1 MIEQADL
8 LGRLERVEKS
18 RGGWTARC
26 PAHDDRESSLFIW
39 HEDEVRSR
47 LQCRV
52 GCTPAEIAGAIEI
65 AVSQLR
71 PDQVVRY
78 PYYESYGAVRAADA
92 RLVVLDP
99 LLSIMSPSGASCTD
113 QELRSTLAKLAR
125 VAARTRAAVLVTRD
139 LYGEKEDHL
148 LERGDGIR
156 NISGVWT
163 RLVAGPNPADNRRSV
178 LRRIASDRSTT
189 SVALLQFAM
198 AVNATGVPS
207 IAWSTPPHA
216 HESSCRLTRRRR
228 QGRPALDAAVKL
240 LRELL
245 ADGPMFVAEVAQAAD
260 SAGMKMPTVRR
271 AKSQLEVESKK
282 QRQPGSDIQAWMWV
296 LPEGDPLRRS

>member
-78 PYYESYGAVRAADA
+78 PYYYEVVRILRHRSAGLPGNAGATA
-92 RLVVLDP
+92 
-99 LLSIMSPSGASCTD
+99 
-113 QELRSTLAKLAR
+113 
-125 VAARTRAAVLVTRD
+125 AAV
-139 LYGEKEDHL
+139 
-148 LERGDGIR
+148 
-156 NISGVWT
+156 
-163 RLVAGPNPADNRRSV
+163 GP
-178 LRRIASDRSTT
+178 ST
-189 SVALLQFAM
+189 
-198 AVNATGVPS
+198 
-207 IAWSTPPHA
+207 
-216 HESSCRLTRRRR
+216 
-228 QGRPALDAAVKL
+228 
-240 LRELL
+240 
-245 ADGPMFVAEVAQAAD
+245 
-260 SAGMKMPTVRR
+260 
-271 AKSQLEVESKK
+271 
-282 QRQPGSDIQAWMWV
+282 
-296 LPEGDPLRRS
+296 

>member
-78 PYYESYGAVRAADA
+78 PYYESYEVVRIGLQDFPATPA
-92 RLVVLDP
+92 RRRRRLD
-99 LLSIMSPSGASCTD
+99 LRHDGRQASALSPAGPAGGPS
-113 QELRSTLAKLAR
+113 QEAR
-125 VAARTRAAVLVTRD
+125 VA
-139 LYGEKEDHL
+139 GH
-148 LERGDGIR
+148 RGG
-156 NISGVWT
+156 
-163 RLVAGPNPADNRRSV
+163 A
-178 LRRIASDRSTT
+178 
-189 SVALLQFAM
+189 
-198 AVNATGVPS
+198 
-207 IAWSTPPHA
+207 
-216 HESSCRLTRRRR
+216 
-228 QGRPALDAAVKL
+228 
-240 LRELL
+240 
-245 ADGPMFVAEVAQAAD
+245 
-260 SAGMKMPTVRR
+260 
-271 AKSQLEVESKK
+271 
-282 QRQPGSDIQAWMWV
+282 
-296 LPEGDPLRRS
+296 